1 LKGPS
6 AWHSVT
12 GCALYARPWLI
23 GLRVEQGKRQG
34 GETLQGLDR
43 DHEEAQ
49 RDVRLRLG
57 TNYAALPG
65 MPYCNVMTSKR

>member
-1 LKGPS
+1 
-6 AWHSVT
+6 
-12 GCALYARPWLI
+12 
-23 GLRVEQGKRQG
+23 VEQGKRQG
-34 GETLQGLDR
+34 GETLQGLDG

-57 TNYAALPG
+57 ANHAVLLG